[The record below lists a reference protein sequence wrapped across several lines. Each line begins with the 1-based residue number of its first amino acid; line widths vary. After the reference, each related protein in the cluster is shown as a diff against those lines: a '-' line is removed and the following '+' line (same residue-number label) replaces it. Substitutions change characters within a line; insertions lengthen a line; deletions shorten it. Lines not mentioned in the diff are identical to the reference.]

1 MVEWVILLLVT
12 IATTLGAAGKA
23 AGLRSSLP
31 RAVVNFLGTVVD
43 FLGTVVDI
51 LGAVLDIFEVVTDIL
66 ETVAGVLGA
75 VTNIPG
81 VVTDI
86 IGAVADILGG
96 WGGSTSCP
104 SRRHSQPH
112 GTTTGRR
119 YNRCDGREIR
129 PLP

>member
-1 MVEWVILLLVT
+1 MAEMVICLLVA
-12 IATTLGAAGKA
+12 IATTPGAAGRA
-23 AGLRSSLP
+23 AGVLSTLP
-31 RAVVNFLGTVVD
+31 RDVV
-43 FLGTVVDI
+43 
-51 LGAVLDIFEVVTDIL
+51 DIFEVVTDIL

-81 VVTDI
+81 AVTDI
-86 IGAVADILGG
+86 LGAVTDILGG

-112 GTTTGRR
+112 GATTGHR
-119 YNRCDGREIR
+119 YSRCDGRGIR

>member
-1 MVEWVILLLVT
+1 MAEMMICLLVA
-12 IATTLGAAGKA
+12 IATTLGAAGRT
-23 AGLRSSLP
+23 AGLLSTLP
-31 RAVVNFLGTVVD
+31 RTVVD
-43 FLGTVVDI
+43 F
-51 LGAVLDIFEVVTDIL
+51 LGAVLDIFEVVTDIFEVVMDIL

-81 VVTDI
+81 VATDI
-86 IGAVADILGG
+86 LGAVAGILGG

-112 GTTTGRR
+112 GATTGHR
-119 YNRCDGREIR
+119 YSRCDGRGIR